1 MIPIYEVALEHR
13 LSRRQ
18 TEVLKHIMQ
27 GLTAKVI
34 GRTMRLTE
42 GTVRQYLH
50 TIYDKCN
57 VASRAEL
64 IMIVMKH
71 SNINT
76 GGEPKMAPEEDR
88 TQHETDEQRRERTN
102 LSSVRMTDDESKAVQ
117 KTPNRVSLDAILAK
131 IEHVDILHPP
141 RHPHMTIAVL
151 TLRNGFIIIGKS
163 TPADPENFDAELGIK
178 FAKED
183 AIRQIW
189 VLEAYLLREKLTKEE
204 W

>member
-1 MIPIYEVALEHR
+1 MSVPIYEVALEHR

-71 SNINT
+71 TGINA
-76 GGEPKMAPEEDR
+76 GGEPKMAPE
-88 TQHETDEQRRERTN
+88 TDEQRAARTN

-117 KTPNRVSLDAILAK
+117 KTPHRVTLDSILAK
-131 IEHVDILHPP
+131 IEHTDFLHPP

-163 TPADPENFDAELGIK
+163 TPADPENFDAELGKK
-178 FAKED
+178 FATED

-189 VLEAYLLREKLTKEE
+189 VLEAYLLRQRMTDA
-204 W
+204 